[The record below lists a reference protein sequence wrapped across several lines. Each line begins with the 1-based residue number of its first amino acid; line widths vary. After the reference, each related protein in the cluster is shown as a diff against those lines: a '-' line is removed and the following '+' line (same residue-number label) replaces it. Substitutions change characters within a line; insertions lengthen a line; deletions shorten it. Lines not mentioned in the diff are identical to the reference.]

1 MQHGWRHDKGDED
14 VNRRDF
20 SKWIAVGAAGLGGG
34 LRLGGAMAGPV
45 GAGTAGGA
53 GAGGAAAPVSREGR
67 REWAKAHFRGF
78 ENVLVASFTPDLK
91 ALDEDGIRLDV
102 RQSIAHGFFST
113 LCAPAGLTH
122 EDMLRFVEIAV
133 DEAAGRIA
141 VGAALHAP
149 TEALMREL
157 LAHCERVGCQHVLLD
172 LPREGSAEELV
183 AYGLKYARA
192 TNLGIYLW
200 MATVHNFQRFHPS
213 GIPYQVFDRLAEEP
227 NIIAL
232 KVGSMDPAV
241 VFELFERYN
250 ERMLIGSMWP
260 AIMPFAIESYGQ
272 QWSGAWSVEAV
283 QSPETPYATDF
294 FNLMMAHRY
303 QKGMKLYWEHVA
315 PGFGAMMKMMGK
327 YMATGAH
334 PWELIKYYQFCVGGN
349 GGPMRVDPEFPDIP
363 PVGAEDMAF
372 VRESY
377 RRIGVPVTDLPD
389 AAFRVGRVNWEK
401 GVR

>member
-1 MQHGWRHDKGDED
+1 

-34 LRLGGAMAGPV
+34 LRLAEAVAGPV
-45 GAGTAGGA
+45 RVGAA
-53 GAGGAAAPVSREGR
+53 GAGGAAGVVAKVSREAR
-67 REWAKAHFRGF
+67 LEWAKAHFRGF
-78 ENVLVASFTPDLK
+78 ENVLVASFTPDLES
-91 ALDEDGIRLDV
+91 LDEDGIRLDV
-102 RQSIAHGFFST
+102 RQSVAHGFFSA

-122 EDMLRFVEIAV
+122 EEMLRFVEIAV

-141 VGAALHAP
+141 VGAALQAP
-149 TEALMREL
+149 SEAQMGEL

-172 LPREGSAEELV
+172 LPREGSAGELI
-183 AYGLKYARA
+183 AYGLEYARA

-200 MATVHNFQRFHPS
+200 MATVHNFQRFHPN
-213 GIPYQVFDRLAEEP
+213 GIPYEVFDRLADEP

-250 ERMLIGSMWP
+250 ERMLIGSLWP
-260 AIMPFAIESYGQ
+260 ALMPFAIESYGQ

-283 QSPETPYATDF
+283 QSPATPYATDF
-294 FNLMMAHRY
+294 FNLMMAGRY
-303 QKGMKLYWEHVA
+303 DEGMKLYWNHVM

-372 VRESY
+372 VRQTY

-389 AAFRVGRVNWEK
+389 EAFRVGRANWEK
-401 GVR
+401 GIR